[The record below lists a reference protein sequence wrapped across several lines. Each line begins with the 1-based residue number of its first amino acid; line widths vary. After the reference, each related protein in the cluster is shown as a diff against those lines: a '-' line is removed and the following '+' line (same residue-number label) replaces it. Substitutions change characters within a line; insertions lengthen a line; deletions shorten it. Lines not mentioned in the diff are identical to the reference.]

1 MAAAWIFLEEE
12 EENQRDENSV
22 CIMRW
27 ILRDI
32 QDPFDI
38 PEKRFQELYR

>member
-1 MAAAWIFLEEE
+1 MAAEWIFLEEE
-12 EENQRDENSV
+12 EEIQRNENSV
-22 CIMRW
+22 SIMRR
-27 ILRDI
+27 ILRDT